1 MQNQLFVPYPDYS
14 GQKVLLGASGG
25 INSMAALCWLANMP
39 EALKPAELH
48 LFYAHLEEHSP
59 DTRPFVLAGVEYA
72 KKHFS
77 AVVFAETAHSV
88 LEFFEGE
95 KMIPHP
101 TIAPCTRL
109 LKLEPMYDYMIENQ
123 IVDNLVGYVKEEIRR
138 VKNMAKRAGGNI
150 HQVVSESGIQSH
162 FPISAFDNEWCFDIV
177 KREIGWYPAIYD
189 TRNSKGE
196 RVFKHNNCL
205 PCKNMTHA
213 QLKDVATYYPEYMQ
227 RAKATSEVIGR
238 HWGRDADEYYTTF
251 GRPDYEVLN
260 GQPCAVCAAD

>member
-59 DTRPFVLAGVEYA
+59 DTRPFVLAGVAYA
-72 KKHFS
+72 KKHFA

-88 LEFFEGE
+88 LEFFEGK

-101 TIAPCTRL
+101 TIAPCTKL
-109 LKLEPMYDYMIENQ
+109 LKIAPMFTYMAENG
-123 IVDNLVGYVKEEIRR
+123 ITANAVGYVNDEVRR
-138 VKNMAKRAGGNI
+138 VKNMAEKTGSSLHDVKSKGI
-150 HQVVSESGIQSH
+150 SVS
-162 FPISAFDNEWCFDIV
+162 FPIAAFDNEWCFDIV

-189 TRNSKGE
+189 IRNSKGE

-213 QLKDVATYYPEYMQ
+213 QLKDVDTYYPEYMQ
-227 RAKATSEVIGR
+227 RAKATSAVIGR
-238 HWGRDADEYYTTF
+238 HWGRNADEYYTTF
-251 GRPDYEVLN
+251 GRADYEVLN